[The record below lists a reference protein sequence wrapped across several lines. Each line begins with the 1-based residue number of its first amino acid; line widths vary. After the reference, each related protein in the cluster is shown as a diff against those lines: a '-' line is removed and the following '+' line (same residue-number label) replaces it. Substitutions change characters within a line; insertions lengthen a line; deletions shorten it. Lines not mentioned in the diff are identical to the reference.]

1 MNDLREQAMRHVLRV
16 EKLKEQHAE
25 LEDLQDELSKIGNA
39 DIIIGFYP
47 KNGGFYKVL
56 LEDLGITSL
65 QDELKKKLVTELHI
79 RKEVIEMTLTQLI
92 GGDTK

>member
-1 MNDLREQAMRHVLRV
+1 MNELREKAIVHVLRV

-56 LEDLGITSL
+56 LEDLGITRL
-65 QDELKKKLVTELHI
+65 QEEFKNKLIAELHI
-79 RKEVIEMTLTQLI
+79 RKEVLEMTLTQLI
-92 GGDTK
+92 GGNE